1 MNKIHGTIKILDN
14 VIPITLPEKYLTIY
28 TSGFDMGYLS
38 VGGKG
43 SVLRQVLNYLK
54 KNGVIY
60 FDKLWLRT
68 ESYAGGNSMTCYVI
82 GEDEKSKEIMKSII
96 RMFEYGKFNPMIDLY
111 EFDTDKLKF
120 QLTNGMEIELST
132 KYNFLYSHPPYGIEM
147 KEVA

>member
-1 MNKIHGTIKILDN
+1 MKGQINIMGNNIPVNVLD
-14 VIPITLPEKYLTIY
+14 KYITIY
-28 TSGFDMGYLS
+28 TSGFSTAYLS
-38 VGGKG
+38 TGGKG

-82 GEDEKSKEIMKSII
+82 GEDEKSKDIMKSII

-111 EFDTDKLKF
+111 EYDTDKLE
-120 QLTNGMEIELST
+120 LHLDTGMKVEIST
-132 KYNFLYSHPPYGIEM
+132 KYNFLYSNPPYDV
-147 KEVA
+147 KQYEVA

>member
-1 MNKIHGTIKILDN
+1 MNGLIKIMGYD
-14 VIPITLPEKYLTIY
+14 IPITMPEKYLSIY

-38 VGGKG
+38 TGGKG

-60 FDKLWLRT
+60 FDKLWIRT
-68 ESYAGGNSMTCYVI
+68 ETYSGGNSMKCYVI

-111 EFDTDKLKF
+111 EYDTEKLE
-120 QLTNGMEIELST
+120 LHLDTGMNVQIST
-132 KYNFLYSHPPYGIEM
+132 KYNFLYSNPPYDV
-147 KEVA
+147 KQYEVV